1 MSLVARGHLR
11 GNQVETAHALSSES
25 ALKLGVGV
33 MVWGDKS
40 SETPARTAGSLY
52 PNGGM
57 LPAGETDKGLYFPPQ
72 NKRRDGLR
80 LGPSQR
86 LPPTSVWCFRETVFL
101 HWSPGSLP
109 PSLPR
114 SSLCYRR
121 GSWGRHF
128 CTSHRNDC
136 SVTAGTG
143 TSWYQEPRDA
153 GACLMFWSSKMSVI
167 LWHPQRQNPRAQKLH
182 KRVWATHVIRN
193 ANHVSV
199 VESQATDHL
208 GELS

>member
-86 LPPTSVWCFRETVFL
+86 LPPTRCGALGRLFSCTGAQAAFHL
-101 HWSPGSLP
+101 HCPGLPSATEEVAGEGTSAPVTEMTAASQLELGPHGIKSPGMLE
-109 PSLPR
+109 
-114 SSLCYRR
+114 
-121 GSWGRHF
+121 H
-128 CTSHRNDC
+128 
-136 SVTAGTG
+136 A
-143 TSWYQEPRDA
+143 
-153 GACLMFWSSKMSVI
+153 
-167 LWHPQRQNPRAQKLH
+167 
-182 KRVWATHVIRN
+182 
-193 ANHVSV
+193 
-199 VESQATDHL
+199 
-208 GELS
+208 